1 MISGFSA
8 NIIGEFIG
16 KYGIVAVFIGT
27 FLEGES
33 VLMISGAMA
42 SQSFLDPLYVWVAAS
57 LGAWTGHIVWF
68 VIGKLFGKTSIDKI
82 ADRYNFSAK
91 VQYIYDL
98 ISANK
103 IKTVV
108 LLQYLYGVRMVG
120 AVTFGISNI
129 KFKWFSIA
137 ELINCAIW
145 AFIIGSIGFV
155 LGKTVSVFAHSPV
168 YAVWIAVSVVIL
180 TFIGMKTM
188 RRLKGNDRRKR

>member
-1 MISGFSA
+1 MISGFDA
-8 NIIGEFIG
+8 NIVEAFIG
-16 KYGIVAVFIGT
+16 KYGIIAVFIGT

-33 VLMISGAMA
+33 VLIISGAMV
-42 SQSFLDPLYVWVAAS
+42 SQSFLDPLYVWTAAL

-98 ISANK
+98 ISKNK
-103 IKTVV
+103 VKTVV

-120 AVTFGISNI
+120 ALTFGISDI
-129 KFKWFSIA
+129 KFEWFSIA
-137 ELINCAIW
+137 ELINCSIW

-155 LGKTVSVFAHSPV
+155 LGKTVSAFSHSAV
-168 YAVWIAVSVVIL
+168 YVVWIAISVVIL
-180 TFIGMKTM
+180 IFVGMKIVHK
-188 RRLKGNDRRKR
+188 LKGNDGIKR